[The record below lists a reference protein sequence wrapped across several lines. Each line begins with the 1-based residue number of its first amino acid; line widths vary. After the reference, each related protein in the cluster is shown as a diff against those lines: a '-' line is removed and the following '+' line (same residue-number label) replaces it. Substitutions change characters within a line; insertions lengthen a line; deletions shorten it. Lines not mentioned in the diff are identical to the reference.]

1 MALLQATGISKRFG
15 GIMALYELSLGVEAG
30 EAVGLVGPNGAGK
43 TTLFNCLLGILRPDT
58 GTVTFAGQ
66 DLNPVVLDLPRLH
79 LRTQRPLPVYRR
91 ARLGIGR
98 TFQRI
103 ELFTEMTT
111 RDHLLVAERARRGN
125 GALWKDLLNRGA
137 PTTDEKARADAVV
150 NLLGI
155 EDVADLP
162 VEALSLGHA
171 RLVELGRA
179 LITEPR
185 LLLLDEPSSG
195 LDRMESLA
203 LARVL
208 SRVQQERGTAI
219 ILVEHDL
226 EMVQRVVTRLCVL
239 DLGQLIADGPTATV
253 MGDANV
259 RRAYLGEAV

>member
-1 MALLQATGISKRFG
+1 MALLQASGISKRFG
-15 GIMALYELSLGVEAG
+15 GVVALSELSIGVEAG

-58 GTVTFAGQ
+58 GTITFDGH
-66 DLNPVVLDLPRLH
+66 DLS
-79 LRTQRPLPVYRR
+79 RTPVYRR

-103 ELFTEMTT
+103 ELFTEMTA
-111 RDHLLVAERARRGN
+111 RDHLLVADRAHQGG

-137 PTTDEKARADAVV
+137 PTADEEARAAALL

-155 EDVADLP
+155 DDVADLP
-162 VEALSLGHA
+162 VEALSLGHG

-203 LARVL
+203 LAGVL
-208 SRVQQERGTAI
+208 GRVQQERGTAI
-219 ILVEHDL
+219 LLVEHDL
-226 EMVQRVVTRLCVL
+226 EMVQQVATRLCVL
-239 DLGQLIADGPTATV
+239 DLGQLIADGSTGTV

-259 RRAYLGEAV
+259 RRAYLGEAS

>member
-1 MALLQATGISKRFG
+1 MALLEATGISKRFG
-15 GIMALYELSLGVEAG
+15 GVVALYELSLGVETG

-58 GTVTFAGQ
+58 GTVTFDGHG
-66 DLNPVVLDLPRLH
+66 LSRMPI
-79 LRTQRPLPVYRR
+79 YRR

-103 ELFTEMTT
+103 ELFTEMSA
-111 RDHLLVAERARRGN
+111 RDHLLVAERARRGG
-125 GALWKDLLNRGA
+125 GALWKDLLNQGA
-137 PTTDEKARADAVV
+137 PTTDERVRADAVLS
-150 NLLGI
+150 LLGI

-162 VEALSLGHA
+162 VEALSLGHG

-179 LITEPR
+179 LVTEPR

-208 SRVQQERGTAI
+208 GRLSQERDTAI
-219 ILVEHDL
+219 LLVEHDL
-226 EMVQRVVTRLCVL
+226 EMVQRVASRLCVL
-239 DLGQLIADGPTATV
+239 DLGQLIADGPTAAV
-253 MGDANV
+253 MGDAKV

>member
-1 MALLQATGISKRFG
+1 MALLRASGISKRFG
-15 GIMALYELSLGVEAG
+15 GVVALSELSIGVEAG

-58 GTVTFAGQ
+58 GTVTFDGH
-66 DLNPVVLDLPRLH
+66 DLSRM
-79 LRTQRPLPVYRR
+79 PVYRR

-103 ELFTEMTT
+103 ELFTEMTA

-125 GALWKDLLNRGA
+125 GAMWKDLLNRGD
-137 PTTDEKARADAVV
+137 PTTDEQVRAAAVLS
-150 NLLGI
+150 LLGI
-155 EDVADLP
+155 DDVADLP
-162 VEALSLGHA
+162 VEALSLGHG

-208 SRVQQERGTAI
+208 GRVQQERGTAI
-219 ILVEHDL
+219 LLVEHDL
-226 EMVQRVVTRLCVL
+226 EMVERCVTRLCVL
-239 DLGQLIADGPTATV
+239 ELGQLIADGPTATV
-253 MGDANV
+253 MGDAKV